1 MNRTILTLAAAAAVT
16 FGAAGSATAAD
27 VSKFTVNPDLA
38 SFNMGD
44 ISLKDANRVT
54 ITMPTKGY
62 VDFADTV
69 KLTTEEPSCVSL
81 QGGAHVQCDGT
92 GIAELGVNATLGN
105 GNDSALLMPPPAG
118 FTYWAAGLQGMEGS
132 DTLES
137 RGPATMFWGGN
148 GDDRLISG
156 PAADE
161 IYGEAGQDVV
171 DYSGRTAPVTVDL
184 ITDQPVN
191 GAAGEKD
198 KIKGVEDVLG
208 GAGAD
213 KLNGSD
219 GPNEILGGKGADTIV
234 AKGGQDTIE
243 ARDSVKDTIS
253 CGAGSDTVEADHVDT
268 VSADCETVHRGGTP
282 AGPGVVGQPK
292 ADPPPLPI
300 PPPPTKP
307 GDPSDPSDP
316 SNPSNPGDPSNPSN
330 PGDPSNPGVDRTAP
344 KLSKVAFAPRTF
356 RAAKGSALRLT
367 LTEAATV
374 SIKVERLSRGR
385 LSGKACKKETAKLR
399 RTHAKP
405 CTRGTKVTTVKAA
418 GLKAGAGKAK
428 FSGKVKKRKL
438 KPGGYRATLIAVDA
452 AGNASKPVATK
463 FFVKR

>member
-1 MNRTILTLAAAAAVT
+1 MNRTILSLATAAAVT
-16 FGAAGSATAAD
+16 LSAAGPALAAD
-27 VSKFTVNPDLA
+27 VSKFTVNADLG
-38 SFNMGD
+38 SFNMAD
-44 ISLKDANRVT
+44 ISFKDANRVT

-62 VDFADTV
+62 IDFADTV

-171 DYSGRTAPVTVDL
+171 DYSGRTAPVNVDL

-191 GAAGEKD
+191 GAVGEKD

-213 KLNGSD
+213 KLTGSD
-219 GPNEILGGKGADTIV
+219 GPNEILGGKGADTIS

-253 CGAGSDTVEADHVDT
+253 CGAGSDTVEADNVDT

-282 AGPGVVGQPK
+282 AGPGIVGQPK

-307 GDPSDPSDP
+307 GDPANPSDP
-316 SNPSNPGDPSNPSN
+316 ANPGNPANPGDPSNPAN
-330 PGDPSNPGVDRTAP
+330 PGADKTAP

-374 SIKVERLSRGR
+374 AIKVERLSRGR
-385 LSGKACKKETAKLR
+385 LSGRTCRKETAKLR
-399 RTHAKP
+399 RRHAKP
-405 CTRGTKVTTVKAA
+405 CTRGTKVTIVKAT
-418 GLKAGAGKAK
+418 GMKAGAGRAK
-428 FSGKVKKRKL
+428 FSGKVRKRTL
-438 KPGGYRATLIAVDA
+438 KPGSYRATLVATDA